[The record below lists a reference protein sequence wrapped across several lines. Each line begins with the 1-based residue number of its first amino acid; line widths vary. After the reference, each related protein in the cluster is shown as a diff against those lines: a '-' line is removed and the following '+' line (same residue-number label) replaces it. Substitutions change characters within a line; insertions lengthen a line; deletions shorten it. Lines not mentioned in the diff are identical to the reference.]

1 MRYHIWTEGCQMNVA
16 DSQRVASALEG
27 LGYHHADTPEEADVV
42 VLNTCVV
49 RQSAEDRAY
58 GRLTTLRPLKLER
71 PGLVINL
78 MGCLVGV
85 KGNQTLREALPYVD
99 VFSPPSDPRPLLRFL
114 ARESDGPALAHGEAE
129 ARAALQDDLSLG
141 VVPLNVPEADRGRM
155 VAAHVPV
162 VYGCSHAC
170 TFCIIPMRRGVERSR
185 PVGEVV
191 GEVRNLAQQGV
202 REVTLLGQIVDR
214 YGREVPDGPRL
225 ADLLRQVHTVEN
237 IERIRFLTSHPNW
250 MDDEVLRT
258 VAELPKLCEH
268 IEVPVQA
275 GDDQVLARMKRGYTA
290 DDYRRLIERIRRII
304 PGASIAT
311 DIIVG
316 FPGETEAAF
325 QRTHDLMAELRLDVA
340 HLARYSTRPGTV
352 AARRMVDD
360 IPAEEKDRRFRALEA
375 LQTSILEDLN
385 RTYLARTV
393 EVLVEGRH
401 RSRWKGRTR
410 TNRLVFFESEADQR
424 GRTVPVR
431 IEWSGPWSLVGTPV
445 GAPAAYLPT
454 TLQPSASVSNALP
467 EG

>member
-1 MRYHIWTEGCQMNVA
+1 MNVA
-16 DSQRVASALEG
+16 DSQRVSSALER
-27 LGYHHADTPEEADVV
+27 LGYHPSVRADDADVI

-58 GRLTTLRPLKLER
+58 GRLTSLQPLKER
-71 PGLVINL
+71 RPELVINL

-85 KGNQTLREALPYVD
+85 KGDARLRQTFPFVD
-99 VFSPPSDPRPLLRFL
+99 VFSPPSDPGPLVQHLTR
-114 ARESDGPALAHGEAE
+114 AE
-129 ARAALQDDLSLG
+129 GRGLTAAEVAERNAALDGDLVL
-141 VVPLNVPEADRGRM
+141 PLAERGRL
-155 VAAHVPV
+155 VSAHVPI

-170 TFCIIPMRRGVERSR
+170 TFCIIPFRRGVERSR
-185 PVGEVV
+185 PVGEVAA
-191 GEVRNLAQQGV
+191 EVRSLVAQGV

-214 YGREVPDGPRL
+214 YGMDSPDGPRL
-225 ADLLRQVHTVEN
+225 SDLLRVLN
-237 IERIRFLTSHPNW
+237 DIDGLKRIRFLTSHPSW
-250 MDDEVLRT
+250 MSDELLRA
-258 VAELPKLCEH
+258 VAELPKVCEH

-275 GDDQVLARMKRGYTA
+275 GDDDVLARMKRGYTA

-410 TNRLVFFESEADQR
+410 TNRLVFFESEADLR

-431 IEWSGPWSLVGTPV
+431 IDWSGPWSLVGTPV

-454 TLQPSASVSNALP
+454 ILQPSASLSNALP